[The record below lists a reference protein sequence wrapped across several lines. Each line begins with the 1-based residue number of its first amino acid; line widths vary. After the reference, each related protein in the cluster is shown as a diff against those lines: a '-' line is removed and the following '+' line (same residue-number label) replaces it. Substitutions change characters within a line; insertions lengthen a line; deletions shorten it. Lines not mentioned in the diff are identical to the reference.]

1 MSMAAMALQAALVDA
16 LSALGGISGV
26 YDGAPARAAYP
37 YVTVEDGAT
46 ADWSHKSG
54 RGRSHRLGIAVWD
67 DGLTP
72 SRLHQIMG
80 QAQAAIEAMPGDLDG
95 HRLVSL
101 VFLSARVLREGDG
114 PWRGEIRYRARTL
127 EV

>member
-1 MSMAAMALQAALVDA
+1 MSTAAMALQAALVEA
-16 LSALGGISGV
+16 LSEVSGISGV
-26 YDGAPARAAYP
+26 HDGAPARAAFP
-37 YVTVEDGAT
+37 HITIEDGAT

-54 RGRSHRLGIAVWD
+54 RGRTHRLGATVWD
-67 DGLTP
+67 DGLSP
-72 SRLHQIMG
+72 ERLHQIMAT
-80 QAQAAIEAMPGDLDG
+80 AQAAIEAMPGDLDG

-101 VFLSARVLREGDG
+101 IFLGARVLREADG